1 MLKARWEAGLFVC
14 GKPFSDLCPI
24 RKNKHK
30 NEDMKWLT
38 LDKIKAQLRIDPSF
52 TLEDEILTMYG
63 ESAEDSVLDIIRRS
77 YTEVMEKYGTVPTP
91 LVHASLMLVDLSYK
105 ERGPVSSQNLYQVP
119 YAVDFKLK
127 PYMKLSDEDKQTNNT
142 QYGKHCNL

>member
-1 MLKARWEAGLFVC
+1 
-14 GKPFSDLCPI
+14 
-24 RKNKHK
+24 
-30 NEDMKWLT
+30 MKWLT
-38 LDKIKAQLRIDPSF
+38 LEKIKAQLRIEQDF

-77 YTEVMEKYGTVPTP
+77 YTEVIETYGNVPTP

-127 PYMKLSDEDKQTNNT
+127 PYMRLASKENKQSNNT
-142 QYGKHCNL
+142 RYGCKNL

>member
-1 MLKARWEAGLFVC
+1 
-14 GKPFSDLCPI
+14 
-24 RKNKHK
+24 
-30 NEDMKWLT
+30 MKWLT
-38 LDKIKAQLRIDPSF
+38 LDKIKDQLRIDPSF

-105 ERGPVSSQNLYQVP
+105 ERDPVSSQNLYQVP
-119 YAVDFKLK
+119 YAIDMKLK
-127 PYMKLSDEDKQTNNT
+127 PYMKLADDDKSSGYAVLKDWN
-142 QYGKHCNL
+142 GKTIETADGMIIMVKK

>member
-1 MLKARWEAGLFVC
+1 
-14 GKPFSDLCPI
+14 
-24 RKNKHK
+24 
-30 NEDMKWLT
+30 MKWLT
-38 LDKIKAQLRIDPSF
+38 LEKIKAQCRIEPDF
-52 TLEDEILTMYG
+52 HDEDDILTMCG

-127 PYMKLSDEDKQTNNT
+127 PYMKLSDEDEQTNNT

>member
-1 MLKARWEAGLFVC
+1 MAYLK
-14 GKPFSDLCPI
+14 

-38 LDKIKAQLRIDPSF
+38 LEKIKAQLRIDQSF
-52 TLEDEILTMYG
+52 TLEDGILTMYG

-77 YTEVMEKYGTVPTP
+77 YTDVIEKYGTVPTP
-91 LVHASLMLVDLSYK
+91 LVHASLMLVELSYK
-105 ERGPVSSQNLYQVP
+105 ERGAVSSQNLYQVP

-127 PYMKLSDEDKQTNNT
+127 PYMKLSDDKQIYNI

>member
-1 MLKARWEAGLFVC
+1 
-14 GKPFSDLCPI
+14 
-24 RKNKHK
+24 
-30 NEDMKWLT
+30 MKWLT
-38 LDKIKAQLRIDPSF
+38 LEKIKAQLRIDPSF

-127 PYMKLSDEDKQTNNT
+127 PYMKLSDESC
-142 QYGKHCNL
+142 CN

>member
-1 MLKARWEAGLFVC
+1 
-14 GKPFSDLCPI
+14 
-24 RKNKHK
+24 
-30 NEDMKWLT
+30 MKWLT
-38 LDKIKAQLRIDPSF
+38 LEKIKAQLRIDPSF

-119 YAVDFKLK
+119 YAIDMKLK
-127 PYMKLSDEDKQTNNT
+127 PYMKLADDDGQGPSGYAVLKDWN
-142 QYGKHCNL
+142 GKTIETADGMIVMVKK